1 MVKYHQSHNSRFDS
15 GPDYMMLSF
24 MRYVVVSPLTFSK
37 LIGHQSHLNV
47 KFSSLGHTQ
56 RFISTYDVNK
66 WMDSCGNSSKT
77 VLFY

>member
-37 LIGHQSHLNV
+37 LIGQQSQEL
-47 KFSSLGHTQ
+47 KFKQTERQKSEY
-56 RFISTYDVNK
+56 ST
-66 WMDSCGNSSKT
+66 T
-77 VLFY
+77 